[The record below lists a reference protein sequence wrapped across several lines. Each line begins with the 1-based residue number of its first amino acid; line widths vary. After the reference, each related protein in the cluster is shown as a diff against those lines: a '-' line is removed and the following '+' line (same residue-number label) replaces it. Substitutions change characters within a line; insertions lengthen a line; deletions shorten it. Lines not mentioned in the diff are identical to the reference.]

1 MRFFDRFKK
10 SEPMVP
16 VEVEFT
22 QEELDAIAVD
32 REMTLSKIDISN
44 PKAERGIVARSLA
57 NYSDA
62 LIPYD
67 NDENRS
73 TSEISEILDKGL
85 QAKLKAYAVHNLPA
99 FLLQAATQLEF
110 IDKEKAIQTY
120 QLFVDAQRSFR
131 PDKIDRLFL
140 AQMGEKF
147 LDGER
152 LIRTAQERIEM
163 LTTTLSQVRSIRD
176 EYSRGKNVQITM
188 GDNLA
193 SAGRA
198 AIEDL
203 LTQEAIYA
211 YNAVSGDTAK
221 LTEYLNNPDARLDP
235 YRAIIRLALNL
246 PPEALDWAKTLR
258 EAYDEQY
265 DFSYS
270 LGTIESVLES
280 FAARVYAP
288 AAPRPKAQL
297 RPTNARY
304 PRPAWNVFEA
314 ILGRT
319 NEVVEDVGRIPATMN
334 AFDVYVMLNEEMAK
348 ANTKAKLREG
358 LTRARIGCEFES
370 DSIPAGYKA
379 LIGLDREFEEAR
391 SVGDPSSTIVRK
403 YSYAVRDIIADELG
417 DFLLTH

>member
-16 VEVEFT
+16 VEVDFT

-32 REMTLSKIDISN
+32 REMILSKIDITN
-44 PKAERGIVARSLA
+44 PKAERGMVARSLA

-73 TSEISEILDKGL
+73 TSEISEILDKAL
-85 QAKLKAYAVHNLPA
+85 QAKFKAYAVHNLPA

-120 QLFVDAQRSFR
+120 QLFLDAQSSFR

-163 LTTTLSQVRSIRD
+163 LTTVLSQVRSIRD

-188 GDNLA
+188 GNNLA
-193 SAGRA
+193 DAGRA
-198 AIEDL
+198 AISDL
-203 LTQEAIYA
+203 LTQEGIYA
-211 YNAVSGDTAK
+211 YNVVSGDTAK

-235 YRAIIRLALNL
+235 YRAIIQRALNL
-246 PPEALDWAKTLR
+246 PAEAVDWAKTLG

-280 FAARVYAP
+280 FTNRIYASGP
-288 AAPRPKAQL
+288 SSYTGLSQKR
-297 RPTNARY
+297 TDARY
-304 PRPAWNVFEA
+304 PPPAW
-314 ILGRT
+314 
-319 NEVVEDVGRIPATMN
+319 
-334 AFDVYVMLNEEMAK
+334 
-348 ANTKAKLREG
+348 
-358 LTRARIGCEFES
+358 
-370 DSIPAGYKA
+370 
-379 LIGLDREFEEAR
+379 
-391 SVGDPSSTIVRK
+391 
-403 YSYAVRDIIADELG
+403 
-417 DFLLTH
+417 